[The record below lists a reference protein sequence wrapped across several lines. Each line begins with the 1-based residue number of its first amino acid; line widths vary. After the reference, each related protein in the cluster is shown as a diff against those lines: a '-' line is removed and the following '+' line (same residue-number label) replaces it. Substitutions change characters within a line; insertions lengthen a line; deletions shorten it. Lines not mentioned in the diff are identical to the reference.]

1 MPTYRCRAGAALL
14 LAPLVL
20 AACAGEAPSDPAPL
34 DAGGAVVA
42 PSPAPPQAARLG
54 VPFRNGSFEVT
65 VTKVETGV
73 RQLNISDAARSS
85 GFKPWTP
92 KSGQFVVVYLTAKNV
107 DTVPTTCTTHNNGL
121 VDGTGASYSSVVLE
135 GGAPPVGQGL
145 GVGDQPPGGI
155 ASGYVAFDVP
165 ASAGKPVTLLLQTK
179 AYGST
184 TNAPTVVDLRS

>member
-1 MPTYRCRAGAALL
+1 MSTYLYRAGAVLL

-20 AACAGEAPSDPAPL
+20 AACAAGDKPSAPAPL
-34 DAGGAVVA
+34 DAGGTVVA
-42 PSPAPPQAARLG
+42 PSQAAAKLG

-107 DTVPTTCTTHNNGL
+107 DTAPTTCTTHNNRI
-121 VDGTGASYSSVVLE
+121 VDDTGASYSSVVLE

-165 ASAGKPVTLLLQTK
+165 ASAAKPVTLLLQTK
-179 AYGST
+179 AYGTT
-184 TNAPTVVDLRS
+184 TNAPTVVNLRS